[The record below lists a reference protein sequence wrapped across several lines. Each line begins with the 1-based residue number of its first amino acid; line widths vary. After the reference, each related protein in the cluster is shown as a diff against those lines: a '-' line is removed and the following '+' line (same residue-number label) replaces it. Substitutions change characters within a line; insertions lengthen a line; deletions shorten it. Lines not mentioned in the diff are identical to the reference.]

1 MVIAE
6 QDAGQAPGGGKINQQ
21 AKVLMAELQNILSS
35 IYADMDVSRA
45 KVGELVRQGRAM
57 AEDSGAWSGGQ
68 PEAEEFLSVLE
79 SLERKI
85 NKTLD
90 LKRLK
95 AEGLVKTV
103 KF

>member
-1 MVIAE
+1 MT
-6 QDAGQAPGGGKINQQ
+6 
-21 AKVLMAELQNILSS
+21 ELQNLLNS

-45 KVGELVRQGRAM
+45 KVAGLVRQGRTM
-57 AEDSGAWSGGQ
+57 AEDSGAWSGGRQ
-68 PEAEEFLSVLE
+68 EAEEFLSVLE
-79 SLERKI
+79 SLELKI

-95 AEGLVKTV
+95 EEGLVKTV